1 MQIAVDTQKKEKL
14 KSAIKFWFDNQKE
27 INYHLPLMCASIY
40 SYKHQRNNDHD
51 EKLSTQHRITRNI
64 SFFKMLPRKGN
75 YKQYEN
81 SADND
86 ADDNESIDLRP
97 REWQVA
103 RRYPVKKRGR
113 PNYFHEER

>member
-1 MQIAVDTQKKEKL
+1 MVRQPKRNKL
-14 KSAIKFWFDNQKE
+14 SPAFNVHPYTVTNIKGTMIMAKN
-27 INYHLPLMCASIY
+27 
-40 SYKHQRNNDHD
+40 
-51 EKLSTQHRITRNI
+51 LSTQHRITRNI

-97 REWQVA
+97 RERQVA
-103 RRYPVKKRGR
+103 RRYPVRKRGR